1 MHDLWLEKIEE
12 KQFDRYF
19 KKAYTN
25 AEAMR
30 LDWKGIAFLI
40 TIEQILKLSLQN
52 LHLNFRCQTLILLSH

>member
-40 TIEQILKLSLQN
+40 TIEQILK
-52 LHLNFRCQTLILLSH
+52 HPCRIYILISDVKL